1 MAQDPTSS
9 SIFSADSHTIEPA
22 DLWLQRVDRGFRDR
36 APRVIKDYQDQPGSF
51 FVAEG
56 LTPFPVGGGFA
67 AGKDPKDLATN
78 QNVGYEQARPSGW
91 DPVERLK
98 DQDIDGVEGEV
109 LYTTLGMFLFHLKD
123 ANLQWACFRAYNDW
137 IAEFVS
143 HAPQRLVGLGLI
155 AMQDVEQAVGELQR
169 IANKGL
175 RGVMINAASP
185 REVPYSDAYFDAF
198 WAAAQD
204 LNLPVS
210 LHILTGKQNIRLK
223 KGRVASNMSII
234 HEVQNSLTDL
244 IYNGVCERF
253 PRLKLVSAE
262 NDIGWIAHY
271 LSRLDISSETLKY
284 VDPTPNTL
292 LPSEYFKR
300 QIYATFQDDRA
311 GVMTHELSGAD
322 NLMWASDFP
331 HRASTWPRSRAVIE
345 QNFAGIP
352 AEVKRKITYENAR
365 RLYGL

>member
-1 MAQDPTSS
+1 MTQE
-9 SIFSADSHTIEPA
+9 SIFSADSHTMEPA
-22 DLWLQRVDRGFRDR
+22 DLWTQRLDRGLRDR
-36 APRVIKDYQDQPGSF
+36 APRVISNYQDKKGSF

-123 ANLQWACFRAYNDW
+123 LELQWACFRSYNDW
-137 IAEFVS
+137 VAEFCS
-143 HAPQRLVGLGLI
+143 PAPQRLIGLGLI
-155 AMQDVEQAVGELQR
+155 STQDVGEAVHELQR
-169 IANKGL
+169 VAKKGL
-175 RGVMINAASP
+175 RGVMMNAAP
-185 REVPYSDAYFDAF
+185 PGDLPYSDPHFDPL

-204 LNLPVS
+204 LGLPVS
-210 LHILTGKQNIRLK
+210 LHILTGKKSVQLG
-223 KGRVASNMSII
+223 KGRVASTVTII
-234 HEVQNSLTDL
+234 HEVQNSLIDFL
-244 IYNGVCERF
+244 YNGVLERF
-253 PRLKLVSAE
+253 PRLRLVSAE

-271 LSRLDISSETLKY
+271 LYRLDVCYETLRY
-284 VDPTPNTL
+284 VDPTPVTMK
-292 LPSEYFKR
+292 PSEYFKR
-300 QIYATFQDDRA
+300 QVYATFQDDRP
-311 GVMTHELSGAD
+311 GVMTYELAGEN

-331 HRASTWPRSRAVIE
+331 HRASTWPRSRQVIE

-352 AEVKRKITYENAR
+352 AAAKRKITYENVH
-365 RLYGL
+365 RLYGI

>member
-1 MAQDPTSS
+1 MAQDSMPST
-9 SIFSADSHTIEPA
+9 IFSADSHTIEPA
-22 DLWLQRVDRGFRDR
+22 DLWVQRVDRGFRDR
-36 APRVIKDYQDQPGSF
+36 APRVIKDYQDKPGSF

-109 LYTTLGMFLFHLKD
+109 LYTTLGMFLFHLTD
-123 ANLQWACFRAYNDW
+123 GTLQWACFRAYNDW
-137 IAEFVS
+137 IAEFTS

-155 AMQDVEQAVGELQR
+155 AMQDIEQAVGELQR
-169 IANKGL
+169 VANKGL
-175 RGVMINAASP
+175 RGIMINAASP
-185 REVPYSDAYFDAF
+185 REVPYSDTSFDAF

-300 QIYATFQDDRA
+300 QISATFQDDRA
-311 GVMTHELSGAD
+311 GVMTYELSGAD

-331 HRASTWPRSRAVIE
+331 HRASTWPRSRTVIE
-345 QNFAGIP
+345 RNFAGIP
-352 AEVKRKITYENAR
+352 AGIKRKITYENAR

>member
-1 MAQDPTSS
+1 MAQDSIPST
-9 SIFSADSHTIEPA
+9 IFSADSHTIEPA
-22 DLWLQRVDRGFRDR
+22 DLWVQRVDRGLRDR
-36 APRVIKDYQDQPGSF
+36 APRVIKDYQDKPGSF

-123 ANLQWACFRAYNDW
+123 ANLQWACFRSYNDW
-137 IAEFVS
+137 IAEFTS

-169 IANKGL
+169 VANKGL
-175 RGVMINAASP
+175 RGIMINAASP
-185 REVPYSDAYFDAF
+185 REVPYSDTYFDAF

-244 IYNGVCERF
+244 IYNGVCER
-253 PRLKLVSAE
+253 
-262 NDIGWIAHY
+262 
-271 LSRLDISSETLKY
+271 LSLIH
-284 VDPTPNTL
+284 
-292 LPSEYFKR
+292 
-300 QIYATFQDDRA
+300 I
-311 GVMTHELSGAD
+311 
-322 NLMWASDFP
+322 
-331 HRASTWPRSRAVIE
+331 
-345 QNFAGIP
+345 
-352 AEVKRKITYENAR
+352 
-365 RLYGL
+365 